1 MLLYTMTYF
10 AAPGIKGLKV
20 FKKIDYEK
28 VIQLTADFFNL
39 ATQQVLSK
47 SRRMDIVDARRH
59 AIYYF
64 KIEAGLTLKKVG
76 SLVGGKDHTSVIHSL
91 TTIRNLCDTEPKRK
105 ARLEKYLNYIIEK
118 L

>member
-1 MLLYTMTYF
+1 MTYF

-28 VIQLTADFFNL
+28 VIKVSADFFNL

-59 AIYYF
+59 IIHYLR
-64 KIEAGLTLKKVG
+64 IERGLTLSKIG
-76 SLVGGKDHTSVIHSL
+76 SLLNGKDHTTIIHGLKSFSD
-91 TTIRNLCDTEPKRK
+91 LCQTEPKK
-105 ARLEKYLNYIIEK
+105 RLILKDYLFYITSQ